1 MKNRF
6 ERTAAGG
13 PAWSAALSLLGLV
26 LALAA
31 PAGPASAQEP
41 TIPEQFRPKD
51 DPVEELKRLFQEVER
66 KLEQIDIRLADAGA
80 GEIPL
85 TEVEDSG
92 LDKLLRDSQDKSA
105 EAVAGIDRILEI
117 AQSMGSSMG
126 SGMGQPQQQQQ
137 GQSPLDQERDRGP
150 KEREETPEGPG
161 KKPEPGQ
168 EKEDPSKGGQPKSP
182 KDSKEKGENRPG
194 DPRRDE
200 AGPPTPPGDDEAQW
214 GFLPARV
221 REKFRNQGRD
231 DLPVRYRDWI
241 DSYYKRLNTGGR

>member
-1 MKNRF
+1 MQDRF
-6 ERTAAGG
+6 EPAASGRA
-13 PAWSAALSLLGLV
+13 AWSTSLSLLGLFM
-26 LALAA
+26 ALAA
-31 PAGPASAQEP
+31 PVRSASAQEP
-41 TIPEQFRPKD
+41 TIPEQLRGED
-51 DPVEELKRLFQEVER
+51 DPVAELKRLFQEVER
-66 KLEQIDIRLADAGA
+66 KLEEIDIRLADAGA
-80 GEIPL
+80 GEVPL
-85 TEVEDSG
+85 GEVEDSG
-92 LDKLLRDSQDKSA
+92 LDKLLRDSQDRSA

-126 SGMGQPQQQQQ
+126 SGMGQPQPGQE

-168 EKEDPSKGGQPKSP
+168 DKEDPSTDGQPKSP

-194 DPRRDE
+194 EPRRDE

-214 GFLPARV
+214 GFLPARM

-231 DLPVRYRDWI
+231 DLPLRYRDWI